1 MNTRTLGNSKL
12 AVSALGYGC
21 MGLEAVYGPATDRQ
35 AGIALI
41 RAAVERGVT
50 MFDTAEV
57 YRTDRR
63 LHVRSQPCVMLVRAA
78 VMVGL
83 SLAGGLGAADS
94 AMAQALKD
102 VQTPDKPLVLK
113 AQGSFFVGGEKVE
126 QTQGGAGRPR
136 PRGAHHRQPD
146 VRAVHGAAGW

>member
-57 YRTDRR
+57 SRPGRNQDDDEHGRR
-63 LHVRSQPCVMLVRAA
+63 PARH
-78 VMVGL
+78 
-83 SLAGGLGAADS
+83 AD
-94 AMAQALKD
+94 
-102 VQTPDKPLVLK
+102 
-113 AQGSFFVGGEKVE
+113 
-126 QTQGGAGRPR
+126 GR
-136 PRGAHHRQPD
+136 
-146 VRAVHGAAGW
+146 W